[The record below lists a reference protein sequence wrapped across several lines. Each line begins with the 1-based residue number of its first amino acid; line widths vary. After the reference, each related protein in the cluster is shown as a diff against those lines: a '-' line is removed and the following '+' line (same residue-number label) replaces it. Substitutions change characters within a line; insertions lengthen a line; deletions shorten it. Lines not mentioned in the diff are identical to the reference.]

1 MKEPRANKSSFPRVG
16 EGYSKLSLYPLINGG
31 IPIIGL
37 GYLGS
42 CMISSYSFQDSLIS
56 CGSDPIYIEAEY
68 LNNPF
73 VIQSF
78 LTLQGS
84 HYSLRGSSLQD
95 QSNKLNLYGTSK
107 SLFHKFY
114 IDYCIHIISTN
125 FLNPSQY
132 IVNFLDFNLLNLL
145 GPRSIE
151 KGSYHRNRFINLFYS
166 GNLVSYLLLNLILI
180 PLGMIL
186 LLGN

>member
-1 MKEPRANKSSFPRVG
+1 MG
-16 EGYSKLSLYPLINGG
+16 CG
-31 IPIIGL
+31 IPI
-37 GYLGS
+37 
-42 CMISSYSFQDSLIS
+42 
-56 CGSDPIYIEAEY
+56 IEAEY

-73 VIQSF
+73 IIQSF
-78 LTLQGS
+78 LTLHGS
-84 HYSLRGSSLQD
+84 HYSLRASSLQD
-95 QSNKLNLYGTSK
+95 ISNKLNLYGTSK

-125 FLNPSQY
+125 VLNRY

-186 LLGN
+186 LLGT